1 LYNKT
6 GDDMEK
12 IIKIENLSLI
22 LNDKQIFKNFNLEID
37 KNEKI
42 LLNSKSGSG
51 KTTLLNILFGFF
63 YVESNVFID
72 NNKLN
77 SKNIEKIRE
86 KISYIPQNIFLL
98 DMKVI
103 DFIKYI
109 FSLKQ
114 YRKRE
119 LDILKLKEYLEKF
132 QLDKNILDNFT
143 NKLSGGEKQR
153 LIIVIAILLDKDIW
167 LLDEPT
173 SAIDSETKKI
183 VIENILRLDK
193 TMIIVSHDKEWLEYE
208 NIKIISW

>member
-98 DMKVI
+98 D
-103 DFIKYI
+103 
-109 FSLKQ
+109 
-114 YRKRE
+114 
-119 LDILKLKEYLEKF
+119 ILKLKEYLEKF

>member
-1 LYNKT
+1 
-6 GDDMEK
+6 MEK